1 MNNEECPLITAVI
14 LTRNEAHRLPSIF
27 ENLKGF
33 ARIEVYDAG
42 STDETKEICLVNG
55 VKFQLREVTTLEVC
69 GAMYKDAFAHVTTPY
84 MLLVSCAHFYPQQ
97 LKEAFKKV
105 ANEGKY
111 HAVYHDV
118 VTYNYSKIVHRP
130 FFRRRASACNFFK
143 LDAINFEKAIY
154 HNEVAVDV
162 SEKLKLYLP
171 ATDEMS
177 FHMFREY
184 DAEKDEAQNIYYAN
198 LEAKQRF
205 QLGARTNFKKIVY
218 RTVKAFVRQYIRCGS
233 ICYGTEGLIY
243 ALKFANLEL
252 SIQVKIWEQQ
262 NFITLEGIKKNN
274 QEIRKKMQNNDPQ
287 H

>member
-1 MNNEECPLITAVI
+1 MNNDESPLITAVI

-42 STDETKEICLVNG
+42 STDGTKEVCIANG
-55 VKFQLREVTTLEVC
+55 VKFQLRKVTTLDVC
-69 GAMYKDAFAHVTTPY
+69 GAMYEDAFAHVTTPY
-84 MLLVSCAHFYPQQ
+84 MLLVSCAHFYPQK
-97 LKEAFKKV
+97 LKEAFKKA
-105 ANEGKY
+105 ANEGRY

-118 VTYNYSKIVHRP
+118 LTYNYSKIVHRP
-130 FFRRRASACNFFK
+130 FFRRRASACNFFR

-162 SEKLKLYLP
+162 PEKLKLRLP
-171 ATDEMS
+171 ATDGLS
-177 FHMFREY
+177 IHMFREY
-184 DAEKDEAQNIYYAN
+184 DAERDEGQNTHYAN

-205 QLGARTNFKKIVY
+205 QLGARTSFGVIVF
-218 RTVKAFVRQYIRCGS
+218 RTVKAFLRQYIRCGS

-262 NFITLEGIKKNN
+262 NLISLEDIRMKNLN
-274 QEIRKKMQNNDPQ
+274 IRKEMQGNDS
-287 H
+287 

>member
-1 MNNEECPLITAVI
+1 MNIEESPLITAVI

-42 STDETKEICLVNG
+42 STDGTKELCIANG
-55 VKFQLREVTTLEVC
+55 VKFQLRNVTTLDVC

-84 MLLVSCAHFYPQQ
+84 MLLVSCAHYYPKK
-97 LKEAFKKV
+97 LKNAFKK
-105 ANEGKY
+105 AALEGKY

-118 VTYNYSKIVHRP
+118 ITYNYSKIVHRP
-130 FFRRRASACNFFK
+130 FFRRRASACNFFR

-162 SEKLKLYLP
+162 PKNLKLYLP
-171 ATDEMS
+171 ATDS
-177 FHMFREY
+177 LSIHMFREY
-184 DAEKDEAQNIYYAN
+184 DAERDESQTIYYAN

-205 QLGARTNFKKIVY
+205 EMGVRTNFRIVAY
-218 RTVKAFVRQYIRCGS
+218 STVKAFLRQYIRCGS
-233 ICYGTEGLIY
+233 ICYGLEGFIY

-262 NFITLEGIKKNN
+262 NRITLSSIRVKNL
-274 QEIRKKMQNNDPQ
+274 QIREEMHANDI
-287 H
+287 